1 MIRIIL
7 AAVAVA
13 LLMTETALAQ
23 SYCDQVRQAVAIYG
37 LDAARQHA
45 MAHYGP
51 EAVRMGDGCLNG
63 AQRFAPARN
72 SQIHADQ
79 DGRYWIALGTAT
91 GVEAGL
97 LLQCPALGPTMAVP
111 TRRALF

>member
-1 MIRIIL
+1 MTRTL

-13 LLMTETALAQ
+13 LLTTQSALAQ
-23 SYCDQVRQAVAIYG
+23 SYCDQVRRAVAMYG

-51 EAVRMGDGCLNG
+51 EAVRVGDGCLN
-63 AQRFAPARN
+63 AMDQRTAPARD

-79 DGRYWIALGTAT
+79 DGRYWT
-91 GVEAGL
+91 GPGNRY
-97 LLQCPALGPTMAVP
+97 G
-111 TRRALF
+111 R

>member
-1 MIRIIL
+1 MIRML

-13 LLMTETALAQ
+13 LLMTESGLAQ

-51 EAVRMGDGCLNG
+51 EAVRVGDGCLN
-63 AQRFAPARN
+63 ADQRFAPARD
-72 SQIHADQ
+72 SRIHADQ
-79 DGRYWIALGTAT
+79 GGRYWI
-91 GVEAGL
+91 
-97 LLQCPALGPTMAVP
+97 GPVN
-111 TRRALF
+111 RYGR

>member
-51 EAVRMGDGCLNG
+51 EAVRIGDGCLNG
-63 AQRFAPARN
+63 ADQRFAPARD

-79 DGRYWIALGTAT
+79 GGRYWI
-91 GVEAGL
+91 
-97 LLQCPALGPTMAVP
+97 GPGN
-111 TRRALF
+111 RYGR

>member
-1 MIRIIL
+1 MTRML

-13 LLMTETALAQ
+13 LLMTQSALAQ
-23 SYCDQVRQAVAIYG
+23 SYCDQVRQAVAMYG

-51 EAVRMGDGCLNG
+51 EAVRVGDGCLN
-63 AQRFAPARN
+63 ATDQRFAPPRG

-79 DGRYWIALGTAT
+79 SGRYWI
-91 GVEAGL
+91 
-97 LLQCPALGPTMAVP
+97 GPGNRYA
-111 TRRALF
+111 R

>member
-7 AAVAVA
+7 AAVAVT

-37 LDAARQHA
+37 LEAARQHA

-51 EAVRMGDGCLNG
+51 EAVPTC
-63 AQRFAPARN
+63 

-79 DGRYWIALGTAT
+79 GGRYWI
-91 GVEAGL
+91 
-97 LLQCPALGPTMAVP
+97 GPGN
-111 TRRALF
+111 RYGR

>member
-7 AAVAVA
+7 AAVAVT

-37 LDAARQHA
+37 LEAARQHA

-51 EAVRMGDGCLNG
+51 DAVRTG
-63 AQRFAPARN
+63 

-79 DGRYWIALGTAT
+79 GGRYWIGH
-91 GVEAGL
+91 GNRYG
-97 LLQCPALGPTMAVP
+97 
-111 TRRALF
+111 R